1 MGKRITL
8 LTYGTRGDVEPFLAL
23 ATALVRVG
31 YQTRLAAPRPFEAP
45 AGAHD
50 IPFVGLEGDPAAV
63 SAALTDRAGL
73 NPLGMV
79 RFLSAYIYPLA
90 AQVFRQA
97 TRAVDQSD
105 AVVHSFLMTDA
116 GHHLAVER
124 GLPDLSAQFFPVF
137 SPTAAY
143 PAPVFPDWPLGPGYR
158 RLTHRVVTA
167 TFRLGGAFLYER
179 LRRSTPG
186 LPSLHRWQ
194 VDRQGRIQIPLLL
207 AYSPR
212 LVPEHAELGPNA
224 WVTGYWIAE
233 KQAEWRPDPRLEQ
246 FLEQGPK
253 PVFIG
258 FGSMASQRH
267 ERTIRTCIQA
277 LQKAGFRAVVAGGAG
292 LPGDDDVPGLLQLVG
307 EVPHSWLF
315 PRMGAIVHHGGAGTT
330 GAATRSG
337 VPQVII
343 PFSADQ
349 AFWGRRVLQAGIGPP
364 PIPLRRLSPDGILRA
379 VNCAVGKGEMQA
391 RAAALGVS
399 VRSEHGTAQ
408 AIEVIR
414 NVVGPP

>member
-23 ATALVRVG
+23 ATALVRAG
-31 YQTRLAAPRPFEAP
+31 YQTRLAAPRPFA
-45 AGAHD
+45 ARAAAHEV
-50 IPFVGLEGDPAAV
+50 PFIGLEGDPGAV

-73 NPLGMV
+73 NPLAMV

-90 AQVFRQA
+90 AKVFRQA
-97 TRAVDQSD
+97 TQAVDQSD
-105 AVVHSFLMTDA
+105 AIIHSFLMTDA
-116 GHHLAVER
+116 GHHLAVEH

-143 PAPVFPDWPLGPGYR
+143 PAPVFPDWPLGPAYR

-167 TFRLGGAFLYER
+167 AFRLGGAFLYQR

-194 VDRQGRIQIPLLL
+194 LDGQGRIQIPLLL
-207 AYSPR
+207 AFSPS
-212 LVPEHAELGPNA
+212 LVPEHAERGPNA
-224 WVTGYWIAE
+224 WVTGYWVAE
-233 KQAEWRPDPRLEQ
+233 KEAEWQPDPRLEK

-258 FGSMASQRH
+258 FGSMASYRH
-267 ERTIRTCIQA
+267 ERTIRMCIQT
-277 LQKAGFRAVVAGGAG
+277 LQQAGLRAVVTGGGGVTGEADASGTFHLAG
-292 LPGDDDVPGLLQLVG
+292 DVPHG
-307 EVPHSWLF
+307 WLF
-315 PRMGAIVHHGGAGTT
+315 SRMHAIVHHGGAGTT
-330 GAATRSG
+330 GTAARSG
-337 VPQVII
+337 VPQLII

-349 AFWGRRVLQAGIGPP
+349 AFWGRRVAQAGIGPA
-364 PIPLRRLSPDGILRA
+364 PIPLRRLSPDGIVRA
-379 VNCAVGKGEMQA
+379 VDRAVGNGEMQA

-414 NVVGPP
+414 QVVGPP